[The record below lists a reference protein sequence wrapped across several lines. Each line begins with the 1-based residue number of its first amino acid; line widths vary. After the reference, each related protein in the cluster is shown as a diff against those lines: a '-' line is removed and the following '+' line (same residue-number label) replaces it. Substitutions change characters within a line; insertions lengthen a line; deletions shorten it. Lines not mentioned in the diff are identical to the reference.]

1 MYALPLSIKD
11 KNTVRETDRDRDT
24 ETETQRQRETERM
37 DLSTYPTVKV
47 LCCVTTTI
55 SPCKLAQCFLGYFKV
70 MNSYIV
76 SF

>member
-11 KNTVRETDRDRDT
+11 ENTVRERQTGT
-24 ETETQRQRETERM
+24 ETETKRQRETERM
-37 DLSTYPTVKV
+37 NLSTHPTVKV